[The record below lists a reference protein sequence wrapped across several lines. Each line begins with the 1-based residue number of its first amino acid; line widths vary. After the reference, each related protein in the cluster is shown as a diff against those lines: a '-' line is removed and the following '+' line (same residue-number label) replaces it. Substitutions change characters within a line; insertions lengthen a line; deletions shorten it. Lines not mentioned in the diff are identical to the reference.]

1 MIRIKSNE
9 APDLRKPSFKCDT
22 KLHSKLDNFEL
33 TALLNRSNFTLFLGP
48 PASGKTTMMIS
59 LLNTPTLFKRCF
71 NKIFVFMPSHSR
83 GSLKDNI
90 FEQLPNDQLYN
101 ELTAENIDDVFDQIE
116 EVADDGGF
124 SLLVLDDMQAYLKD
138 KYVAKRLTEIVANRR
153 HLRTSI
159 WLIAQT
165 YKSIPKQVRQMLTNL
180 FVFKVRKSEMANIF
194 EEQVELMKDNF
205 QDVVKLVYKTPHD
218 YLFIDTAS
226 QRVFKNFDE
235 ILLDEEDDDA

>member
-1 MIRIKSNE
+1 MIRIKQNE
-9 APDLRKPSFKCDT
+9 APDLRKPTFMCDT
-22 KLHSKLDNFEL
+22 KLHNKLDNYEV
-33 TALLNRSNFTLFLGP
+33 TSLLNKSNFTLFLGP

-59 LLNTPTLFKRCF
+59 MLNTPSLFKRCF
-71 NKIFVFMPSHSR
+71 NKIFVFMPAHSR
-83 GSLKDNI
+83 GSLKENI
-90 FEQLPNDQLYN
+90 FEQLPNEQLFDSLTDETIN
-101 ELTAENIDDVFDQIE
+101 EVFEQIE

-138 KYVAKRLTEIVANRR
+138 KYVAKRLTEIIANRR
-153 HLRTSI
+153 HLRTSV

-205 QDVVKLVYKTPHD
+205 QDVIKMAYKTPHD
-218 YLFIDTAS
+218 YLFIDTLS
-226 QRVFKNFDE
+226 QRVFRNFDE
-235 ILLDEEDDDA
+235 LLLDDDDES

>member
-1 MIRIKSNE
+1 
-9 APDLRKPSFKCDT
+9 
-22 KLHSKLDNFEL
+22 
-33 TALLNRSNFTLFLGP
+33 
-48 PASGKTTMMIS
+48 
-59 LLNTPTLFKRCF
+59 
-71 NKIFVFMPSHSR
+71 MPEHSR

-90 FEQLPNDQLYN
+90 FEKLPSNQLYN
-101 ELTAENIDDVFDQIE
+101 ELTAENIDDVFNQIE
-116 EVADDGGF
+116 KVADNGKF

-226 QRVFKNFDE
+226 QRIFKNFDE

>member
-1 MIRIKSNE
+1 MIRIKQNE
-9 APDLRKPSFKCDT
+9 APDLRKPTFMCDT
-22 KLHSKLDNFEL
+22 KLHSKLDNYEL
-33 TALLNRSNFTLFLGP
+33 TSLLNKSNFTLFLGP

-59 LLNTPTLFKRCF
+59 MLNTPSLFKRCF

-83 GSLKDNI
+83 GSLKENI
-90 FEQLPNDQLYN
+90 FEQLPNEQLFDSLTDETIN
-101 ELTAENIDDVFDQIE
+101 EVFDQIE
-116 EVADDGGF
+116 EVAEDGGF

-159 WLIAQT
+159 WMVAQT

-205 QDVVKLVYKTPHD
+205 NDVVKKVFHEPHD
-218 YLFIDTAS
+218 YLFIDTLS
-226 QRVFKNFDE
+226 QRIFKNFDE
-235 ILLDEEDDDA
+235 LLLEEIDD

>member
-1 MIRIKSNE
+1 MIRIKPNE
-9 APDLRKPSFKCDT
+9 APDLRKPCFKCDT

-33 TALLNRSNFTLFLGP
+33 TSLLNKSNFTLFLGP

-59 LLNTPTLFKRCF
+59 LLNTPTLFKRVF
-71 NKIFVFMPSHSR
+71 TKIFVFMPSHSR

-90 FEQLPNDQLYN
+90 FEQLPENQLYDSLTN
-101 ELTAENIDDVFDQIE
+101 ETIDDVFDQIE

-124 SLLVLDDMQAYLKD
+124 SLLILDDQQAYLKD
-138 KYVAKRLTEIVANRR
+138 KYVTKRLTEIVCNRR
-153 HLRTSI
+153 HLRTSV

-165 YKSIPKQVRQMLTNL
+165 YKSIPKQIRQVLTNL

-205 QDVVKLVYKTPHD
+205 QDVVKMVYKTPHN
-218 YLFIDTAS
+218 YLFIDTAT
-226 QRVFKNFDE
+226 QRIFKNFDE
-235 ILLDEEDDDA
+235 IILEDEDDDA